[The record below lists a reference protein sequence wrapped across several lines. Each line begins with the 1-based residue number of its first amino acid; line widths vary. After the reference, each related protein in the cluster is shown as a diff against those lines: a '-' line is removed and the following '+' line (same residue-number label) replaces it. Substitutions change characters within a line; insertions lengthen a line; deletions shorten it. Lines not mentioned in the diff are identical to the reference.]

1 MQMETTLTYISHLS
15 HWWEL
20 RSMMTHSLDEAVWEE
35 ILSFT
40 ARGKQIGKPSQKENQ
55 KYLTKLLK
63 HLPFS
68 KVILFL

>member
-1 MQMETTLTYISHLS
+1 
-15 HWWEL
+15 
-20 RSMMTHSLDEAVWEE
+20 MTHSLDEAIWEE

-40 ARGKQIGKPSQKENQ
+40 AGGKQIGKPFQKENQ

>member
-1 MQMETTLTYISHLS
+1 
-15 HWWEL
+15 
-20 RSMMTHSLDEAVWEE
+20 MMTHSLDEAVWEE